1 MKRELNILSVI
12 VGLLVLSQLSM
23 AELNVTEEP
32 LPVEKAKVLKVE
44 SDSTKIGE
52 EKIKTRSLK
61 MEYADKPKSDANMNI
76 GKIEFYVK

>member
-1 MKRELNILSVI
+1 MKKKLNMLTVI
-12 VGLLVLSQLSM
+12 TSLLVLSQLSM
-23 AELNVTEEP
+23 ADLNVTEKP
-32 LPVEKAKVLKVE
+32 LPVEKVKVLKVE

-61 MEYADKPKSDANMNI
+61 IEYTDMPKSDANMNI